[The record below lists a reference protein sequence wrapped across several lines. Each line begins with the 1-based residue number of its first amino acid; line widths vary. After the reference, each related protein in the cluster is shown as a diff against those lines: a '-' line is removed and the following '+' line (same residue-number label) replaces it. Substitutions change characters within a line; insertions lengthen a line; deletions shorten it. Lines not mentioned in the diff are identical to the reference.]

1 MEDQTIKRLDDKID
15 ILKSAHEG
23 RINSVSKDLEEHK
36 KKVEHDKNN
45 FTQGLIN
52 MTAGVSTFKGD
63 QKRLGESITRQES
76 TINKLSEAQTSQMS
90 IVMTSYG
97 EIKGLLSSSSSNK
110 DGIKWLLGLLA
121 IVVGVAATKLL

>member
-52 MTAGVSTFKGD
+52 MTAVVSTFKGD
-63 QKRLGESITRQES
+63 HKSLGESINRQES